1 MQPEVFYSYQQFP
14 VYEPSLI
21 VRTAGDP
28 AALIQAIRSLVA
40 AVNARAVI
48 TRVRTLEDV
57 ADQTIAD
64 PRFRATIA
72 TAFSTLALM
81 LGMLGIYGVMS
92 YTVAQRTREIGIRM
106 ALGARRSQV
115 ARMIM
120 GKALRLAAIGV
131 GLGLI
136 GAYAAARWI
145 SSLFFGVSPADA
157 ATLSAACV
165 LLIVA
170 AAAASLHPMRHAVR
184 VEPAVALRNE

>member
-1 MQPEVFYSYQQFP
+1 
-14 VYEPSLI
+14 
-21 VRTAGDP
+21 
-28 AALIQAIRSLVA
+28 
-40 AVNARAVI
+40 
-48 TRVRTLEDV
+48 
-57 ADQTIAD
+57 
-64 PRFRATIA
+64 
-72 TAFSTLALM
+72 
-81 LGMLGIYGVMS
+81 MLGIYGVMS

-106 ALGARRSQV
+106 ALGARRSQI

-157 ATLSAACV
+157 ATLIAACL
-165 LLIVA
+165 LLIGA
-170 AAAASLHPMRHAVR
+170 AAAASLHPMRHAIR